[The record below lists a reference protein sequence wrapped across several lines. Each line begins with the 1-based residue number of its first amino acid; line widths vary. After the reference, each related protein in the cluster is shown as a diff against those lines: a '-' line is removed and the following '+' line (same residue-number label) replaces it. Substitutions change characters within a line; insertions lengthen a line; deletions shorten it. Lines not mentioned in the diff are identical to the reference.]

1 MGTVPGGLTTA
12 PHQVALPESKT
23 EGGIRPRCPKVTR
36 VPISSSQLLEFVR
49 SLAAPD
55 SKSRELAADL
65 VTDSVSNYSSIDGR
79 ILTGVLVAAAVSE
92 SDPSAL
98 ESQLNAIIQL
108 GSLAEPEMV
117 AGLRVLD
124 VEKLPG
130 ELGDYVRDILED

>member
-1 MGTVPGGLTTA
+1 M
-12 PHQVALPESKT
+12 
-23 EGGIRPRCPKVTR
+23 
-36 VPISSSQLLEFVR
+36 PIPPSQLLEFVR
-49 SLAAPD
+49 NLAAPD

-65 VTDSVSNYSSIDGR
+65 VTDRVSSYSPIDGR
-79 ILTGVLVAAAVSE
+79 ILTGVLVSAAVCE

-124 VEKLPG
+124 VEELPG